1 MVRKERMQIV
11 LGHTDEHIKAYCKK
25 VRLFEPHDLRSLI
38 SKARASG
45 GDSEREKAV
54 LLAIKERNQL
64 QMVDLLRQLGIDSS
78 QYDAWQRGFLRL
90 ACCHYGVGRL
100 ALRHARTNRNAVTW
114 RASDDLKLLE
124 EVSKLRAAGKSET
137 QAIKQIVANPK
148 TRRLFPY
155 GEKNRIRSYYS
166 EQNAKQKRE
175 VALRRRLQH
184 LKKSSNENSILDQ
197 LLGRGR
203 DAQGVFER
211 LLLYEFDF
219 PAPLPGEVVKNERSS
234 R

>member
-11 LGHTDEHIKAYCKK
+11 LGHTDEHIKAHCKK

-38 SKARASG
+38 SEARAIG

-54 LLAIKERNQL
+54 LLAIKERNHL

-78 QYDAWQRGFLRL
+78 QSDAWQRGFLRL
-90 ACCHYGVGRL
+90 ACLHYGVGRL
-100 ALRHARTNRNAVTW
+100 ALHHARTNKNAVTW
-114 RASDDLKLLE
+114 RASDDLRLLE
-124 EVSKLRAAGKSET
+124 EVTKLMGAGKCET

-155 GEKNRIRSYYS
+155 GEKNRTKSYYS
-166 EQNAKQKRE
+166 VQNENPKRE
-175 VALRRRLQH
+175 VALRRRLH
-184 LKKSSNENSILDQ
+184 RLKKSSNENSILDQ
-197 LLGRGR
+197 LLGTGR

-211 LLLYEFDF
+211 LLYAFDF
-219 PAPLPGEVVKNERSS
+219 PAHLPGSVVTNKRSS